1 MLLWSSPVTWVGTA
15 NAPATFAVDV
25 KAVGTPKAFDYLTD
39 VTA

>member
-1 MLLWSSPVTWVGTA
+1 MLLWRHQRRGRLR

-25 KAVGTPKAFDYLTD
+25 KAVGTPKDFNYLTD